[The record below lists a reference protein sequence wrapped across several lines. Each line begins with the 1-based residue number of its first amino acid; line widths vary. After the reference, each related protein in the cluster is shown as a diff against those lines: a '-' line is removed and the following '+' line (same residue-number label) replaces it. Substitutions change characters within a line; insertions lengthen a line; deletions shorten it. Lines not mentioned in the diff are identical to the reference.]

1 MQEWSQ
7 FMDTGTERYLLGDF
21 PGAEKGYRAA
31 LQEAKLIF
39 EVDDERYLLNLSL
52 LASVLCL
59 NHNFGAAEP
68 LYERQLQIR
77 EERDEQDT
85 SDLAECLEGYAR
97 VLSETGRPAE
107 AEPLAARARQ
117 IRERLAAGRPA
128 DV

>member
-31 LQEAKLIF
+31 LEEAKLIF

-59 NHNFGAAEP
+59 NSNFAAAEP
-68 LYERQLQIR
+68 LYHRQLEIR
-77 EERDEQDT
+77 EERNEMDT

-97 VLSETGRPAE
+97 VLTEIGRPEE
-107 AEPLAARARQ
+107 AEPLAARARR
-117 IRERLAAGRPA
+117 IREWLSAGHP
-128 DV
+128 DDG

>member
-31 LQEAKLIF
+31 LEEAKLIF

-59 NHNFGAAEP
+59 NSNFTAAEP
-68 LYERQLQIR
+68 LYQRQLEIR
-77 EERDEQDT
+77 QERNETDT

-97 VLSETGRPAE
+97 VLTEIGRPEE
-107 AEPLAARARQ
+107 AEPFAARARR
-117 IRERLAAGRPA
+117 IRERLSAGRPA
-128 DV
+128 DA